1 MASSSNH
8 QPSLKK
14 IANAGNGEDRISTLP
29 DSVLAHILSFLPT
42 KYAVAT
48 STLSPRWKHI
58 WTSVPNLEFDEKTL
72 LVEHPWSGI
81 HKPKDHHRHVS
92 FMNFIERV
100 LLLHDLSSIQR
111 FYLSCD
117 PDIDKSRLNSWISAA
132 VKRDVREIDINVCG
146 LIILRLPSNLFICET
161 LVVLKL
167 GSRVHFDVPASIS
180 FPRLKIFH
188 VSLIYPSNDLT
199 QKLFSSCPVLEE
211 LSISALVGF
220 GKTIYDISS
229 PALKTLYISLSLI
242 STQYRNSE
250 TVVMVDAPILE
261 CLHVADSCLVLYCL
275 KSLSSL
281 VKASVCV
288 EAPFPYAFS
297 AITQVNQ
304 LFGLL
309 KVISNVK
316 HLHLKGSTM
325 AALSFAND
333 KNWPVFPNLTQLE
346 LGVCHNFCCKS
357 LFDLLN
363 GAPNLCTMV
372 FAKVPL
378 HDGFAYSKQFNWF
391 EPQEVPSCLRSSLK
405 EIKISGIDASQDE
418 LNLIKYLLKNAEVLT
433 KMTIRNVISSMEG
446 ENEFLKELVM
456 APRCSNTCQI
466 ERV

>member
-1 MASSSNH
+1 MASSLNN

-14 IANAGNGEDRISTLP
+14 EGNENGEDRISRLP
-29 DSVLAHILSFLPT
+29 DSILVHILSFLPT
-42 KYAVAT
+42 KYAVRT
-48 STLSPRWKHI
+48 SILSSRWKHI
-58 WTSVPNLEFDEKTL
+58 WASVPILEFNGPL
-72 LVEHPWSGI
+72 LLPSYIPFRKHNDNG
-81 HKPKDHHRHVS
+81 S

-146 LIILRLPSNLFICET
+146 LIILRLLSNLFICET

-167 GSRVHFDVPASIS
+167 GSQVHFDVPASIS

-188 VSLIYPSNDLT
+188 ISLIYPSNDLT

-220 GKTIYDISS
+220 GKTTYDISS

-250 TVVMVDAPILE
+250 TVVMVNAPILE
-261 CLHVADSCLVLYCL
+261 CLHVA
-275 KSLSSL
+275 
-281 VKASVCV
+281 
-288 EAPFPYAFS
+288 

-346 LGVCHNFCCKS
+346 LGVCHNFCCES

>member
-1 MASSSNH
+1 MKRRCRFMASSSNH

-29 DSVLAHILSFLPT
+29 DS
-42 KYAVAT
+42 
-48 STLSPRWKHI
+48 KH
-58 WTSVPNLEFDEKTL
+58 
-72 LVEHPWSGI
+72 
-81 HKPKDHHRHVS
+81 
-92 FMNFIERV
+92 
-100 LLLHDLSSIQR
+100 
-111 FYLSCD
+111 Y
-117 PDIDKSRLNSWISAA
+117 IDKSRLNSWISAA

-167 GSRVHFDVPASIS
+167 GSQVHFDVPASIS

-188 VSLIYPSNDLT
+188 ISLIYPSNDLT

-220 GKTIYDISS
+220 GKTTYDISS

-250 TVVMVDAPILE
+250 TVVMVNAPILE
-261 CLHVADSCLVLYCL
+261 CLRVAGSCLVLYCL
-275 KSLSSL
+275 KSLSSI

-297 AITQVNQ
+297 AITQ
-304 LFGLL
+304 
-309 KVISNVK
+309 
-316 HLHLKGSTM
+316 GSTM
-325 AALSFAND
+325 AALSFANDKNWPVFPNLTQLEGNALSFAND

-346 LGVCHNFCCKS
+346 LGVCHNFCCES

-466 ERV
+466 ERLVLLLFILDGWCLGFD

>member
-1 MASSSNH
+1 MASTSNH

-14 IANAGNGEDRISTLP
+14 IANAANGEDRISSSP

-48 STLSPRWKHI
+48 STLSPRWKCI

-72 LVEHPWSGI
+72 LVEHPWSGM
-81 HKPKDHHRHVS
+81 HKPKDHHCHVS

-132 VKRDVREIDINVCG
+132 GKCDVREIDINVCG
-146 LIILRLPSNLFICET
+146 SIILRLPSSLFICET
-161 LVVLKL
+161 LLVLKL
-167 GSRVHFDVPASIS
+167 GSQVHFDVPTSIS
-180 FPRLKIFH
+180 FPCLKIFH

-199 QKLFSSCPVLEE
+199 QKLFASCPVLEE
-211 LSISALVGF
+211 LSISALVGS

-229 PALKTLYISLSLI
+229 PALKTLYISLSLL
-242 STQYRNSE
+242 TRQYRNSE

-261 CLHVADSCLVLYCL
+261 CLHVEDNCLVLYCL

-281 VKASVCV
+281 VKAS
-288 EAPFPYAFS
+288 
-297 AITQVNQ
+297 
-304 LFGLL
+304 
-309 KVISNVK
+309 
-316 HLHLKGSTM
+316 
-325 AALSFAND
+325 ALSFAND

-378 HDGFAYSKQFNWF
+378 HDGFAYSEKFNWF
-391 EPQEVPSCLRSSLK
+391 EPQGVPSCLRSSLK
-405 EIKISGIDASQDE
+405 EVKISGIDASQDE

-433 KMTIRNVISSMEG
+433 KMTIRNVISSMEE

-466 ERV
+466 ELV

>member
-1 MASSSNH
+1 METH
-8 QPSLKK
+8 
-14 IANAGNGEDRISTLP
+14 R
-29 DSVLAHILSFLPT
+29 
-42 KYAVAT
+42 
-48 STLSPRWKHI
+48 
-58 WTSVPNLEFDEKTL
+58 TSVPNLEFDEKTL
-72 LVEHPWSGI
+72 LVEHPWSGM

-132 VKRDVREIDINVCG
+132 VKRDVREIDVNVCG
-146 LIILRLPSNLFICET
+146 SIILRLPSNLFTCKT

-167 GSRVHFDVPASIS
+167 GSQVHFDVPASIS
-180 FPRLKIFH
+180 FPFLEIFH
-188 VSLIYPSNDLT
+188 ISLIYPSNDLT
-199 QKLFSSCPVLEE
+199 QKLFSSCPVPEE

-220 GKTIYDISS
+220 GKIIYDISS
-229 PALKTLYISLSLI
+229 PALKTLCISLSKETL
-242 STQYRNSE
+242 YRNSE

-261 CLHVADSCLVLYCL
+261 CLHVKDNSLVLYCL

-288 EAPFPYAFS
+288 EAPHPYAFS

-309 KVISNVK
+309 KAISNVK
-316 HLHLKGSTM
+316 HLHLKASTM
-325 AALSFAND
+325 AALGFAND
-333 KNWPVFPNLTQLE
+333 KNWPVFPNLIQLE

-372 FAKVPL
+372 FAK
-378 HDGFAYSKQFNWF
+378 QFNWF
-391 EPQEVPSCLRSSLK
+391 EPQGVPSCLRSSLK
-405 EIKISGIDASQDE
+405 EIKIFGIDASQDE

-433 KMTIRNVISSMEG
+433 KMTIMNVISRMEE
-446 ENEFLKELVM
+446 ENEFLKELVLCWHHVIYFSSWM
-456 APRCSNTCQI
+456 GGV
-466 ERV
+466 RVLTEGYYKKIGKLHIWWSGATTFQVLGDDCEYSWL